1 MTFSKFKMLDLGTL
15 VRIAPGTHAP
25 DIPSHRTG
33 IIVEIMKERQGNTF
47 MVMLNGKFLKFHP
60 MWLEV
65 IQYENRR

>member
-33 IIVEIMKERQGNTF
+33 IIVEIIKE
-47 MVMLNGKFLKFHP
+47 M
-60 MWLEV
+60 
-65 IQYENRR
+65 